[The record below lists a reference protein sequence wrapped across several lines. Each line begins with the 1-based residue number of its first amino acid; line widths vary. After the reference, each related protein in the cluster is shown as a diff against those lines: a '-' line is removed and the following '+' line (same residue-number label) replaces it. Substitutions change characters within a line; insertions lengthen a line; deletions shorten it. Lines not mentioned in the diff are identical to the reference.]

1 MGPLLLAAMAQTIVP
16 VATTSE
22 GGDPC
27 AAFESAPT
35 SSSEAHPMT
44 VSELAEIADI
54 GSPVPGS
61 PSPAFGISPDRERI
75 AVLVSRGN
83 PDENEYCQR
92 LLVTPTSGQG
102 IPVEVA
108 RGGAF
113 IADDYPLRDFP
124 FVKAGWP
131 RPNPPRWSPDGT
143 LIAFLRREQDTTQ
156 VWLADPDGG
165 AAPRKATDLPN
176 DIDSFAWAADG
187 TGLIVATRPGI
198 RAAAEAIA
206 KEGRSGFLYDER
218 FAPQLAAR
226 PIPTGEVTT
235 RYTFVSLAGGSA
247 RVATVNERGLLAP
260 LLPDETSPLATIW
273 RAGAQNRLAWIE
285 PNEPAHILSPTR
297 LVMVDPDG
305 RRRVCATRECEG
317 IFELWWSS
325 DGTSLMAL
333 QRTGWARSRTAL
345 LRWDSD
351 EPSPQRVFE
360 TDDVIAGCQAA
371 EREAICTREGS
382 TRPLRIIA
390 LNPDSGAQR
399 IVYDPNPQLDGI
411 RWGEVRRL
419 RFRNAYGVESFADLV
434 LPPGHRAGERHPM
447 VVAGYSSR
455 GFLRGG
461 TGDDVPIQP
470 LATRGFAVL
479 SFARPGLLPAV
490 REARSEI
497 ETRTLLEDPWADR
510 RSVLSSFEIAIDLA
524 VGSGAVDRS
533 RIGITGF
540 SDGGAS
546 AQFAL
551 INSDLFAAASFTT
564 CCEDSGSFALVAG
577 PRFTDYLRAMGYPYF
592 DGAADAFWQ
601 PMSLLRNVENI
612 ETPILILAADSEY
625 EGALDVWETYR
636 HRGKA
641 IEMRVFPGETHY
653 RWQPAHRLATY
664 RAQIEWFSFWL
675 ARQMDCRAPMAK
687 QYARWLAFPAAPA
700 RSELECFPAA
710 SAAP

>member
-1 MGPLLLAAMAQTIVP
+1 MSPLLLAALAQSIVP
-16 VATTSE
+16 VATPSE
-22 GGDPC
+22 SGGDPC
-27 AAFESAPT
+27 TTFESAPT
-35 SSSEAHPMT
+35 SQAEALPM
-44 VSELAEIADI
+44 SIAELAEIADI

-61 PSPAFGISPDRERI
+61 SPALGISPDRKRI

-83 PDENEYCQR
+83 PGENQYCQR
-92 LLVTPTSGQG
+92 LLVLPISGQG
-102 IPVEVA
+102 LPVEIA
-108 RGGAF
+108 RGGAY
-113 IADDYPLRDFP
+113 IADDYSLRDFS
-124 FVKAGWP
+124 FVQAGWP

-143 LIAFLRREQDTTQ
+143 LVAFLRREEGRTQ
-156 VWLADPDGG
+156 VWLADPNGG
-165 AAPRKATDLPN
+165 LSPRQATDLAD
-176 DIDSFAWAADG
+176 DIDAFAWAADG
-187 TGLIVATRPGI
+187 KGLVVATRPGI
-198 RAAAEAIA
+198 HVAARAIA
-206 KEGRSGFLYDER
+206 EEGNSGFLYDKR
-218 FAPQLAAR
+218 FAPQLSDR

-235 RYTFVSLAGGSA
+235 RYTFASLSEGYT
-247 RVATVNERGLLAP
+247 RVATAEERAMLAP
-260 LLPDETSPLATIW
+260 LRPGKTSATATMW
-273 RAGAQNRLAWIE
+273 RTGTQDRLAWIE
-285 PNEPAHILSPTR
+285 PKEPDQILSPTR
-297 LVMVDPDG
+297 LVIADPDG
-305 RRRVCATRECEG
+305 RRRVCSRSECEG

-345 LRWDSD
+345 LRWDND
-351 EPSPQRVFE
+351 EALPERVFE
-360 TDDVIAGCQAA
+360 TDDIIAGCKSAG
-371 EREAICTREGS
+371 REAICTREGS
-382 TRPLRIIA
+382 TRPIRIVA
-390 LNPDSGAQR
+390 FNLGSGAQR
-399 IVYDPNPQLDGI
+399 IVYDPNPQLADT

-434 LPPGHRAGERHPM
+434 LPPGHRPGERLPM

-470 LATRGFAVL
+470 LAARGFAVL
-479 SFARPGLLPAV
+479 SFARPGFLPSV

-497 ETRTLLEDPWADR
+497 ETRTLLEEPWADR
-510 RSVLSSFEIAIDLA
+510 RSVLSSLEMAIELA
-524 VGSGAVDRS
+524 VGSGAVDQR

-612 ETPILILAADSEY
+612 DTPILILAADSEY
-625 EGALDVWETYR
+625 EAALDVWETYR

-653 RWQPAHRLATY
+653 RWRPAHRLATY
-664 RAQIEWFSFWL
+664 RWQIDWFSFWL
-675 ARQMDCRAPMAK
+675 AHQLDCSAPRMP
-687 QYARWLAFPAAPA
+687 QYARWLAFPGAPE
-700 RSELECFPAA
+700 RSDLHCYPPA
-710 SAAP
+710 STAP

>member
-1 MGPLLLAAMAQTIVP
+1 MSPLLFAAMAQAIVP
-16 VATTSE
+16 VATPSE

-27 AAFESAPT
+27 TAFESVP
-35 SSSEAHPMT
+35 SSQAEALPM
-44 VSELAEIADI
+44 SIAELAEIADI

-61 PSPAFGISPDRERI
+61 PPAFGISPDRKRI

-83 PDENEYCQR
+83 PAENHYCQR
-92 LLVTPTSGQG
+92 LLVMPISGQG
-102 IPVEVA
+102 IPVELA

-113 IADDYPLRDFP
+113 IADDYSLRDFS
-124 FVKAGWP
+124 FVQAGWP

-143 LIAFLRREQDTTQ
+143 LIAFLRREEGRTQ
-156 VWLADPDGG
+156 VWLVDPDGN
-165 AAPRKATDLPN
+165 APPRRATDLAD
-176 DIDSFAWAADG
+176 DIDTFAWAADG
-187 TGLIVATRPGI
+187 RGLIVATRPGI
-198 RAAAEAIA
+198 HAAAQAIA
-206 KEGRSGFLYDER
+206 EEGSSGFLYDER
-218 FAPQLAAR
+218 FAPQLAGR

-235 RYTFVSLAGGSA
+235 RYSFVSLFEGSA
-247 RVATVNERGLLAP
+247 RVATAEERGLLTP
-260 LLPDETSPLATIW
+260 LPPDESSSIAMLS
-273 RAGAQNRLAWIE
+273 RRSAQNRLAWIE
-285 PNEPAHILSPTR
+285 PQEPEHVLSPTR
-297 LVMVDPDG
+297 LVIADPDG
-305 RRRVCATRECEG
+305 RRTVCSTSECEG

-333 QRTGWARSRTAL
+333 QRIGWARSRTAL
-345 LRWDSD
+345 LRWDND
-351 EPSPQRVFE
+351 EALPQRVFE
-360 TDDVIAGCQAA
+360 TDDVIAGCKSV

-382 TRPLRIIA
+382 TRPIRIVA
-390 LNPDSGAQR
+390 FNPRSGAQR
-399 IVYDPNPQLDGI
+399 IVYDPNPQLAGI

-470 LATRGFAVL
+470 LAARGFAVL
-479 SFARPGLLPAV
+479 SFARPGFLPAV

-497 ETRTLLEDPWADR
+497 ETRTLLDEPWADR
-510 RSVLSSFEIAIDLA
+510 RSVLSSLEIAIELA
-524 VGSGAVDRS
+524 VESGAVDQS

-592 DGAADAFWQ
+592 DGPADAFWQ

-612 ETPILILAADSEY
+612 DTPMLILAADSEY
-625 EGALDVWETYR
+625 EAALDVWETYR

-653 RWQPAHRLATY
+653 RWQPAHRLPTY
-664 RAQIEWFSFWL
+664 RWQIDWFSFWL
-675 ARQMDCRAPMAK
+675 ARQMDCSAPRAP
-687 QYARWLAFPAAPA
+687 QYARWLAFPGAPA
-700 RSELECFPAA
+700 RSDLHCFPPA